1 MLIPYL
7 QRLATLKIP
16 INRKNSKANSIFIS
30 RNIDLAAKTPQKWPV
45 FSVSTKTWC
54 ADLSPRHCGIGNY
67 VDSWKPSFLSQNP
80 SAGRD
85 GSARRPYLSGGG
97 RICVKKSGSGKLS
110 HGVAEVEEKSKIVD
124 SHGKNFKYRMPAV
137 PHF

>member
-16 INRKNSKANSIFIS
+16 KNLKNSKANSIFIS

-54 ADLSPRHCGIGNY
+54 ADLSPRHCGLGNY
-67 VDSWKPSFLSQNP
+67 VDSWKPYFLSQNP

-85 GSARRPYLSGGG
+85 ASPSRPRTPRRGVPTSAAAGGSA
-97 RICVKKSGSGKLS
+97 
-110 HGVAEVEEKSKIVD
+110 
-124 SHGKNFKYRMPAV
+124 
-137 PHF
+137 